1 MNKSNKNLLYAG
13 VVLAAL
19 AYFFRDK
26 SEVSTTDSATNDS
39 PAVETSGGGADTP
52 TTNSGGSGTPATSG
66 GGATVETSGSGT
78 GTPATSSGSGTPTSG
93 GGSSTPASSGGR
105 FDRAVER
112 DYTV

>member
-78 GTPATSSGSGTPTSG
+78 GTPTSG
-93 GGSSTPASSGGR
+93 GSVEAS
-105 FDRAVER
+105 R
-112 DYTV
+112 DSAGTSYYGA

>member
-13 VVLAAL
+13 VVIAAL

-39 PAVETSGGGADTP
+39 PA
-52 TTNSGGSGTPATSG
+52 
-66 GGATVETSGSGT
+66 VETSGSGT

>member
-13 VVLAAL
+13 VVIAAL

-39 PAVETSGGGADTP
+39 PAVETSGSGAGTP

-66 GGATVETSGSGT
+66 GALELVRDSAGTSYYS
-78 GTPATSSGSGTPTSG
+78 A
-93 GGSSTPASSGGR
+93 
-105 FDRAVER
+105 
-112 DYTV
+112 

>member
-13 VVLAAL
+13 VVIAAL

-66 GGATVETSGSGT
+66 GGATVETSGGET
-78 GTPATSSGSGTPTSG
+78 GTPTSG
-93 GGSSTPASSGGR
+93 GSVEAS
-105 FDRAVER
+105 R
-112 DYTV
+112 DSAGTSYYSA

>member
-13 VVLAAL
+13 VVIAAL

-39 PAVETSGGGADTP
+39 PAVETSGSGAGTP

-66 GGATVETSGSGT
+66 GGAAVETSGSGT
-78 GTPATSSGSGTPTSG
+78 GTPTSGGSTERPTSG
-93 GGSSTPASSGGR
+93 GSVQAS
-105 FDRAVER
+105 R
-112 DYTV
+112 DSAGDSYYSA